1 MEVIILIRAPAGC
14 PEVRGN
20 VRPVSQRSVE
30 PGFRPPQQ
38 ARSRESLQKVLAA
51 AEQVL
56 ADGGIEEFTVGAV
69 ADRAGLSV
77 GAIYRRFAGKDQLLY
92 AVKDDLLGRLET
104 TVVEALRS
112 PAPGLRGAVAAF
124 TEALAQTFT
133 RHGRVFPE
141 LLDAQRA
148 EGRDRGLQAMAAI
161 QGTFVD
167 AAEACLGEIR
177 RPDGALALRMAART
191 IIGSCVHRA
200 ASGRFWPDD
209 LTWRAWAAE
218 TAEMAL
224 AYLTSPGNPEP
235 GRGE

>member
-1 MEVIILIRAPAGC
+1 M
-14 PEVRGN
+14 
-20 VRPVSQRSVE
+20 SQRSVE

-38 ARSRESLQKVLAA
+38 ARSRESLQKVLSA
-51 AEQVL
+51 AEHVL

-77 GAIYRRFAGKDQLLY
+77 GAIYRRFSGKDQLLY
-92 AVKDDLLGRLET
+92 AVKDELLGRLET
-104 TVVEALRS
+104 AVGDALRS
-112 PAPGLRGAVAAF
+112 PAPGLRATVTGF

-141 LLDAQRA
+141 LLDAQRT

-161 QGTFVD
+161 QRTFVD
-167 AAEACLGEIR
+167 AAEPCLAEIR
-177 RPDGALALRMAART
+177 RPDRPLALRMAART

-209 LTWRAWAAE
+209 LTWSEWATE
-218 TAEMAL
+218 TAEMTL
-224 AYLTSPGNPEP
+224 AYLTSAV
-235 GRGE
+235 R

>member
-1 MEVIILIRAPAGC
+1 M
-14 PEVRGN
+14 
-20 VRPVSQRSVE
+20 RPVSQRSVE
-30 PGFRPPQQ
+30 QGFRPPQQ

-51 AEQVL
+51 AEHVL
-56 ADGGIEEFTVGAV
+56 AEGGIEEFTVGAV

-77 GAIYRRFAGKDQLLY
+77 GAIYRRFSGKDQLLY
-92 AVKDDLLGRLET
+92 AVKDELLGRLET
-104 TVVEALRS
+104 TVDDALRS
-112 PAPGLRGAVAAF
+112 PAPGLRGTVTAF

-141 LLDAQRA
+141 LLDAQRT
-148 EGRDRGLQAMAAI
+148 ESRDRGLQALAAI
-161 QGTFVD
+161 QRTFVD
-167 AAEACLGEIR
+167 AAEPCLAEIR
-177 RPDGALALRMAART
+177 HPNRALALRMAART

-209 LTWRAWAAE
+209 LTWGTWATE

>member
-1 MEVIILIRAPAGC
+1 M
-14 PEVRGN
+14 
-20 VRPVSQRSVE
+20 SQRSVE
-30 PGFRPPQQ
+30 QGFRPPQQ

-51 AEQVL
+51 AERVL

-69 ADRAGLSV
+69 ADQAGLSV
-77 GAIYRRFAGKDQLLY
+77 GAIYRRFSGKDQLLY

-104 TVVEALRS
+104 TVGDALRS
-112 PAPGLRGAVAAF
+112 PVPGLHGTVAAF

-141 LLDAQRA
+141 LLDAQRT
-148 EGRDRGLQAMAAI
+148 EGRDRGLQAMATI
-161 QGTFVD
+161 QRTFVD
-167 AAEACLGEIR
+167 AAEPCLAEIR
-177 RPDGALALRMAART
+177 RPDRALALRMAART

-209 LTWRAWAAE
+209 LTWSTWATE
-218 TAEMAL
+218 TGEMAL

-235 GRGE
+235 GRGD